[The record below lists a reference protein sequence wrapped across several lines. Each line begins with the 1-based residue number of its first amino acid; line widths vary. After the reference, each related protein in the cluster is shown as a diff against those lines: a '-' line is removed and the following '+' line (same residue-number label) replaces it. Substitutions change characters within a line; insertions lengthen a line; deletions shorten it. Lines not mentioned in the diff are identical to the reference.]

1 MLSKIKSLSVRLA
14 VYYIISVLVILV
26 VVIAY
31 IDYQDYKHAT
41 YMALW
46 NSEIGLGYLNG
57 ATPEQIDA
65 EMKQKG
71 DTFNDIFMP
80 LNYEAI
86 RNNFIPFIDPYIE
99 GGVGY
104 SQHITKSDLGDKY
117 YELTFDATNI
127 KSGFEY
133 TVGPIVISNDLFPDT
148 VFEYTTP
155 GQSRLRIF
163 LYLPVDGYD
172 NLVLVASMDRYTYPV
187 RAWWLNLRADLL
199 KGIPLILIFT
209 LILGGWIIWKT
220 TAPLRRITRTA
231 EVISQS
237 DFGKRVNIN
246 SDDEIGSL
254 AKSFNRM
261 ADSVQNTIES
271 QKRFISDA
279 AHELK
284 TPLASM
290 KTTVTGAMDSEKSPQ
305 ECQELLT
312 FLSGRIN
319 TQEELIGSLL
329 FLARADEGRL
339 PLDMKVINLPDV
351 IHEAEDAFRYLYEDK
366 GVELQTDMEAEI
378 TLMADSKML
387 FQLFSNLLDNA
398 LKHTSSGG
406 SVYIKAANKK
416 DSVSIE
422 IKDTGEGIPEE
433 HLPHIFERFYRIE
446 ENNDNGFGL
455 GMAICKS
462 IVEAHEGDI
471 NVESELGKGTVFKT
485 RLPLILR

>member
-1 MLSKIKSLSVRLA
+1 MLSKMKSLSSRLA

-41 YMALW
+41 YLALL

-57 ATPEQIDA
+57 ATPEQIDM

-71 DTFNDIFMP
+71 DTLNDIFMP
-80 LNYEAI
+80 LTYEDI
-86 RNNFIPFIDPYIE
+86 RNKFIPFIDPYIE
-99 GGVGY
+99 GGVMW
-104 SQHITKSDLGDKY
+104 SQRISKSDLGDKY
-117 YELTFDATNI
+117 YELTFDAINI
-127 KSGFEY
+127 KSGLEY
-133 TVGPIVISNDLFPDT
+133 TVGPITISNDFLPDT
-148 VFEYTTP
+148 IFEFTTP
-155 GQSRLRIF
+155 GQSRLREF
-163 LYLPVDGYD
+163 LYLPVEGYD
-172 NLVLVASMDRYTYPV
+172 DLVIVSSMDGYTYPV
-187 RAWWLNLRADLL
+187 IPWWISLRGDLL
-199 KGIPLILIFT
+199 KGIPLVLIFS

-220 TAPLRRITRTA
+220 TAPLRKITGTA

-237 DFGKRVNIN
+237 DFGERVNIN
-246 SDDEIGSL
+246 SNDEIGSL

-261 ADSVQNTIES
+261 ADNVQNTIES

-290 KTTVTGAMDSEKSPQ
+290 KTSVTAAMDGEKSPK
-305 ECQELLT
+305 ECQELFT

-351 IHEAEDAFRYLYEDK
+351 ISEAEDAFRYLYEDK
-366 GVELQTDMEAEI
+366 KVELQTDMEAEI

-398 LKHTSSGG
+398 LKHTPSGG
-406 SVYIKAANKK
+406 SVYIKAANEK

-422 IKDTGEGIPEE
+422 VKDTGEGIPEE

-462 IVEAHEGDI
+462 IVEAHGGDI
-471 NVESELGKGTVFKT
+471 SVESTQGKGTVFKI
-485 RLPLILR
+485 RLPLVR